1 MGTTVMG
8 TTVVESTGHF
18 DLQTL
23 WFVLIAVLWMG
34 FFLLDGF
41 DFGVGMLY
49 PFLGRDDPE
58 RHALLATILPVW
70 DSYEVWIIVAGGATF
85 AAFPGWYASMFSG
98 FYLIFFAI
106 LLALIV
112 RGVAVEYRNKHDDLS
127 WRRRWDVAMPIS
139 SAAIPFLLGVVFAA
153 VTQGVPMDAAG
164 DITAGEAALFSG
176 YSVLTGFALV
186 AAFAL
191 HGALF
196 LAIRTEDGLEVRAR
210 RLALALWPVAAV
222 LLIAFTVWTAVRAY
236 STAPYPVPVLVLL
249 GLGILAAAA
258 SGPLALL
265 RRPMAAFAGTSAATV
280 LLVAALFARLYPRVM
295 VSSTQGSPSLTIY
308 GTASNHYSLV
318 AMTIVAA
325 VFVPVVLAYQAW
337 ALWVFRQRLSRADF
351 ARPPSPLHM
360 ITRER
365 GSKRGDASS
374 GGASA
379 AGGE

>member
-1 MGTTVMG
+1 META
-8 TTVVESTGHF
+8 GHF

-98 FYLIFFAI
+98 FYLVFFGI
-106 LLALIV
+106 LVALIV
-112 RGVAVEYRNKHDDLS
+112 RGVAIEYRNKHDDLG
-127 WRRRWDVAMPIS
+127 WRRRWDVVMPVS
-139 SAAIPFLLGVVFAA
+139 CVAIPFLLGVVFAA
-153 VTQGVPMDAAG
+153 ITRGVPMDARG
-164 DITAGEAALFSG
+164 DVTGGQGVLFSG
-176 YSVLTGFALV
+176 YSVLAGFTLV

-196 LAIRTEDGLEVRAR
+196 LAVRTRDGLEERAR
-210 RLALALWPVAAV
+210 GFALALYPVAAV
-222 LLIAFTVWTAVRAY
+222 LLIVFSVWTAVQA
-236 STAPYPVPVLVLL
+236 SSSAPYPVPVYVLL
-249 GLGILAAAA
+249 GLSLPAAAA

-265 RRPMAAFAGTSAATV
+265 RRPLAAFAGTSAATV

-295 VSSTQGSPSLTIY
+295 VSSTAGSPSLTIY

-318 AMTIVAA
+318 AMTIIAG
-325 VFVPVVLAYQAW
+325 VFVPVVLVYQVW
-337 ALWVFRQRLSRADF
+337 ALWVFRARLSREDF
-351 ARPPSPLHM
+351 ARPPTPLHM
-360 ITRER
+360 ITRGR
-365 GSKRGDASS
+365 GPGGSSS
-374 GGASA
+374 GGAA
-379 AGGE
+379 AEGGE